1 MVFESSSTP
10 GADKAATDEAARTAA
25 ETATQHSSGVSGGGA
40 SSRSSFSSTAS
51 EFFSHGSKN
60 KQSIGID
67 LGYGFV
73 KMQDGPG
80 EIAFPSV
87 VGLGKEIKFFSGM
100 IKKDVKTDNISLVY
114 DGQRYFVGDLAMR
127 QSDIASRGLSQDRV
141 NDVNY
146 KIIML
151 AALGMMAK
159 TEDETISIVTGLPTN
174 YFGAY
179 RDELRRSIVGD
190 YDYLYGQKDQ
200 EKKRKIK
207 IQDAYIVPQP
217 FGTLYNEILGDNGE
231 TVNKDYNNDVVG
243 IVDIGFKTSDF
254 AVSNQMEYI
263 DHMSFSTMR
272 AMSDV
277 YSIISDNLINE
288 YKVEKENFELDR
300 IVSEGVVRVAGEKID
315 ISELKKRAFNFVASK
330 IVTELQS
337 QWNYRDFD
345 AILLTG
351 GGGKALAEYILPHF
365 PNMRLVDQ
373 PQHSN
378 VRGFQKIAN
387 RVFKG

>member
-1 MVFESSSTP
+1 MVFEKSTTP
-10 GADKAATDEAARTAA
+10 SVDDASLSEKVKPAAVTPEKNV
-25 ETATQHSSGVSGGGA
+25 EEV
-40 SSRSSFSSTAS
+40 SSRSSSFSNSAS
-51 EFFSHGSKN
+51 EFFSSSNKN
-60 KQSIGID
+60 NNQSIGID

-80 EIAFPSV
+80 ELVFPSV
-87 VGLGKEIKFFSGM
+87 VGIGKEIKFFSGM
-100 IKKDVKTDNISLVY
+100 IKKDVKTDNISIVY

-141 NDVNY
+141 NDSNY

-151 AALGMMAK
+151 AALGLMAK
-159 TEDETISIVTGLPTN
+159 AEEETFSIVTGLPTN

-179 RDELRRSIVGD
+179 RDELRKSIVGE
-190 YDYLYGQKDQ
+190 YEFLYGQKDQ

-231 TVNKDYNNDVVG
+231 TVNKDFNSENIG

-277 YSIISDNLINE
+277 YSIISDNLLNE
-288 YKVEKENFELDR
+288 HKIEKENFELDR
-300 IVSEGVVRVAGEKID
+300 IVSEGVVRIAGQKID
-315 ISELKKRAFNFVASK
+315 ISELKKRTFGFVASK

-351 GGGKALAEYILPHF
+351 GGGKALSEYILPHF
-365 PNMRLVDQ
+365 SNMRLVEQ

-387 RVFKG
+387 RVFKA